1 MYLYHQGS
9 IFTVILF
16 SKLIDITTSKVSCAS
31 SFTDFL
37 ESRQEFED
45 MAVPGDDEWNII
57 NSDKGRKMVHWLKT
71 QEVWADIHLR
81 NELTSLAKYLFC
93 LSDLKGSDREGMKGG
108 GGWPRDNLMTYIY

>member
-9 IFTVILF
+9 IFTVILC

-45 MAVPGDDEWNII
+45 MTVPGDDE
-57 NSDKGRKMVHWLKT
+57 
-71 QEVWADIHLR
+71 
-81 NELTSLAKYLFC
+81 
-93 LSDLKGSDREGMKGG
+93 
-108 GGWPRDNLMTYIY
+108 

>member
-1 MYLYHQGS
+1 MYLNHEGS

-16 SKLIDITTSKVSCAS
+16 SKLIDITASNALRAS

-45 MAVPGDDEWNII
+45 MAVPGGGEWNII
-57 NSDKGRKMVHWLKT
+57 SSGKGRKMVHWLKI
-71 QEVWADIHLR
+71 QEVWAGIHPR
-81 NELTSLAKYLFC
+81 NELTSVPKYLFC

-108 GGWPRDNLMTYIY
+108 GWPRDNFMAYIY